1 MYPILARNVND
12 AFFQGMR
19 LLLHN
24 GIDGTSRNGKVIYIP
39 EPVATTYTR
48 PNERV
53 LFCPERDANPFF
65 HFMEGLWMLDGRRD
79 SAFVSQFNSRMTEY
93 ANGEGN
99 FDGAY
104 GDRWRYHF
112 GYDQLMTVTDMLIS
126 VPDTRRAVLSM
137 WDGFGD
143 LGRDSLDIP
152 CNTHAY
158 FSRRGKNLNMT
169 VCCRSNDAIWGAYGA
184 NAVHMSMLLEVM
196 AAMVGCEVG
205 DYVQFSNNL
214 HVYPE
219 IKNHRKLMGMDPCND
234 RYKDGLIKF
243 KLVHD
248 PDTWFADLRQ
258 FMENPVIFKRSDN
271 PLFYCVAAPMYQAWT
286 AHKEGYPSVA
296 LSWCDDIEDQA
307 WSLACR
313 QWIERRAK

>member
-1 MYPILARNVND
+1 MYLILARNVND

-24 GIDGTSRNGKVIYIP
+24 GIDGTSRNVRVIYLP

-65 HFMEGLWMLDGRRD
+65 HFMEGLWMLGGRMD
-79 SAFVSQFNSRMTEY
+79 CGFVAQFNGRMREY
-93 ANGEGN
+93 ANDVGDL
-99 FDGAY
+99 DGAY
-104 GDRWRYHF
+104 GYRWRIHF
-112 GYDQLMTVTDMLIS
+112 GYDQLQTLIS
-126 VPDTRRAVLSM
+126 MLKNDPNTRRAVLSM
-137 WDGFGD
+137 WDGYVD
-143 LGRDSLDIP
+143 LGRSSLDIP

-158 FSRRGKNLNMT
+158 FSRRGNKLNMT
-169 VCCRSNDAIWGAYGA
+169 VCCRSNDAVWGAYGA

-219 IKNHRKLMGMDPCND
+219 VKNHRKLMGMDPCND

-248 PDTWFADLRQ
+248 PKTWFADLRQ
-258 FMENPVIFKRSDN
+258 FVTHPNTFERSEN
-271 PLFYCVAAPMYQAWT
+271 PLFYHVAAPMYQAWT
-286 AHKEGYPSVA
+286 AHKAGSYDTA
-296 LSWCDDIEDQA
+296 LAWCEEVEDQA